1 MQIVC
6 PSCAKRLQ
14 IADEKLPTD
23 RQVRLTCPACQER
36 FTFDPSSNPT
46 PATVSNG
53 PALPPEPPAP
63 EPVAPAP
70 RMSPPPVAAASFDIA
85 DIGPAPRAL
94 VCLDN
99 AAHREASQEALT
111 ALGYH
116 TVHTPAHQFQALA
129 HLSQVPYDCFIL
141 DALFDGSTLEANPVL
156 ACIAEIPM
164 ERRRYMFVALCAP
177 EATTADHMLA
187 YSCSVNLLLNYTEI
201 PGCRRLLE
209 QHMTEHKRLYKV
221 YRELRQQLGKDI

>member
-23 RQVRLTCPACQER
+23 RQVRLSCPACHER
-36 FTFDPSSNPT
+36 FTFDPQAENT
-46 PATVSNG
+46 AGATAPNG
-53 PALPPEPPAP
+53 PTMPPEPPA
-63 EPVAPAP
+63 AAP
-70 RMSPPPVAAASFDIA
+70 RATHPPAVVPSGLDIT

-99 AAHREASQEALT
+99 AAHRGALHEALT

-129 HLSQVPYDCFIL
+129 YLSQVPYDCFIL

-156 ACIAEIPM
+156 ACVAEIPM
-164 ERRRYMFVALCAP
+164 ERRRYMVVALCVP
-177 EATTADHMLA
+177 EPATADNMLA

-201 PGCRRLLE
+201 PACHRLLE

>member
-1 MQIVC
+1 MQIIC

-23 RQVRLTCPACQER
+23 RQVRLSCPSCQER
-36 FTFDPSSNPT
+36 FTFDS
-46 PATVSNG
+46 PASHTADTAAANG
-53 PALPPEPPAP
+53 PAVPPAP
-63 EPVAPAP
+63 PAATP
-70 RMSPPPVAAASFDIA
+70 RAAYPAAVTPTNFDIT
-85 DIGPAPRAL
+85 DVGPAPRAL

-99 AAHREASQEALT
+99 AAHREALQEALT

-141 DALFDGSTLEANPVL
+141 DGLFDGSTLEANPVL
-156 ACIAEIPM
+156 ACVAEIPM

-177 EATTADHMLA
+177 EPTTADSMLA
-187 YSCSVNLLLNYTEI
+187 YSCSVNLLLNYSEI
-201 PGCRRLLE
+201 PACQRLLE

>member
-6 PSCAKRLQ
+6 PSCTKRLQ
-14 IADEKLPTD
+14 IADDKLPAD
-23 RQVRLTCPACQER
+23 RQVRLSCPACQER
-36 FTFDPSSNPT
+36 FTFDPQANH
-46 PATVSNG
+46 PADATAAHG
-53 PALPPEPPAP
+53 PAMPPEPPAAAP
-63 EPVAPAP
+63 RAVYPPAAAPAG
-70 RMSPPPVAAASFDIA
+70 FDIA

-94 VCLDN
+94 VCLDHVS
-99 AAHREASQEALT
+99 HREALQEALT

-129 HLSQVPYDCFIL
+129 HLSQVPYDCCIL
-141 DALFDGSTLEANPVL
+141 DALFDGGTLEANPVL
-156 ACIAEIPM
+156 ACVAEIPM

-177 EATTADHMLA
+177 QQTTADNMLA

-201 PGCRRLLE
+201 PACHRILE